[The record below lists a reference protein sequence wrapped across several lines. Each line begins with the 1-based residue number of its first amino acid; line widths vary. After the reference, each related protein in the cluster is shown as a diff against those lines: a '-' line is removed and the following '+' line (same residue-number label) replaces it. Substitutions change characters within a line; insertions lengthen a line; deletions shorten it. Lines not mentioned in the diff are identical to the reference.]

1 MNELLSRLR
10 LRGGSRIPE
19 ILQTEAAE
27 CGLACLA
34 MCGSAHGYDT
44 DLGTLRRRF
53 PTSLKGVTLKTLIDI
68 AAQLDLAARPL
79 RLELAE
85 LSQLATPCILHW
97 DMRHFVVLAR
107 IEGKHA
113 VIHDP
118 AVGARRISLEEVG
131 RHFTGVALELTPT
144 PAFRPRRERPR
155 VTLGELLGKVRGL
168 RGSLIQIGVLSLA
181 LELLALM
188 LPWISQ
194 WIVDDVVVT
203 NDLSLLNVLAIAL
216 VLLGISQVSI
226 GAFRAWVVV
235 FIGTQVNLQWMSNVF
250 GHLMKLPIG
259 YFEKRHLG
267 DVTSRFRA
275 TTEIQQALTQGFVE
289 AILDGFMAII
299 AIFVMYFYN
308 VVLASLVLLAVV
320 LYAVFRM
327 SLYRTYRAR
336 SEEVVVRGALVD
348 SHVIESLRGIQS
360 IKLFNFE
367 NARRASWFNL
377 QIDQFNARI
386 QQRKLDIVYQ
396 VGFGLLSVIE
406 NALVLWLAAHLIL
419 ERQFTVGML
428 LAFIA
433 YKSQFRSRIGAL
445 IDRIFQFRLLQIQQ
459 ERLADIVLTETE
471 SGDAGR
477 QSLPAKAG
485 GRVIEARDLWYRYG
499 DDEPWILQG
508 IDLTL
513 SPGDSLVITGP
524 SGCGKTTLV
533 KLLLGLYTPSRGEI
547 RVDGINLAHLR
558 LEDYRAEVA
567 TVMQEDRLL
576 AGSILENVCFFDA
589 KPDIERLRACLAQAA
604 VLDEIDEMPMG
615 LQTLVGDMGTTLSS
629 GQAQRVLL
637 ARALYK
643 QPKIIV
649 MDEAT
654 SHLDD
659 NNQARVRQRLADTG
673 MTRIAV
679 THRLGMITAN
689 DTVLR
694 MENGRLIAA

>member
-10 LRGGSRIPE
+10 LHGGSRIPE

-34 MCGSAHGYDT
+34 MCASAHGYDT

-53 PTSLKGVTLKTLIDI
+53 PTSLKGVTLKAMIDI
-68 AAQLDLAARPL
+68 AAQLELAGRPL
-79 RLELAE
+79 RLEIDE
-85 LSQLATPCILHW
+85 LRQLATPCILHW

-107 IEGKHA
+107 FDGKHA

-118 AVGARRISLEEVG
+118 AVGVRRVSLDQVG

-144 PAFRPRRERPR
+144 PAFRPRRERPK

-168 RGSLIQIGVLSLA
+168 RGSLIQIGVLSLG

-203 NDLSLLNVLAIAL
+203 HDLSLLNVLAIAL
-216 VLLGISQVSI
+216 VLLGISQVAI
-226 GAFRAWVVV
+226 GAFRSWVVV

-250 GHLMKLPIG
+250 GHMLKLPVG

-308 VVLASLVLLAVV
+308 VVLASLVLLSVV
-320 LYAVFRM
+320 LYALFRM

-348 SHVIESLRGIQS
+348 SHIIESLRGIQS

-377 QIDQFNARI
+377 QVDQFNARI

-406 NALVLWLAAHLIL
+406 NALVLWLAAQLIL

-433 YKSQFRSRIGAL
+433 YKSQFRTRIGAL

-459 ERLADIVLTETE
+459 ERLADIVLTTTE

-477 QSLPAKAG
+477 QALPANPA

-508 IDLTL
+508 VDLTL
-513 SPGDSLVITGP
+513 NQGDSLVITGP

-533 KLLLGLYTPSRGEI
+533 KLLLGLYTPNRGEI

-576 AGSILENVCFFDA
+576 AGSILENVSFFDA
-589 KPDIERLRACLAQAA
+589 KPDIERLRACLEKAA
-604 VLDEIDEMPMG
+604 VLEEIEAMPMG
-615 LQTLVGDMGTTLSS
+615 IQTLVGDMGTSLSS

-643 QPKIIV
+643 HPKIVV

-659 NNQARVRQRLADTG
+659 ANQARVRQSLLATG
-673 MTRIAV
+673 MTRIAI
-679 THRLGMITAN
+679 THRLGIITPK
-689 DTVLR
+689 DMVLR
-694 MENGRLIAA
+694 MENGRLVRA

>member
-34 MCGSAHGYDT
+34 MCASAHGYDT

-250 GHLMKLPIG
+250 GHMMKLPIG

-348 SHVIESLRGIQS
+348 SHIIESLRGIQS

-377 QIDQFNARI
+377 QVDQFNARI

>member
-34 MCGSAHGYDT
+34 MCASAHGYDT

-348 SHVIESLRGIQS
+348 SHIIESLRGIQS

>member
-250 GHLMKLPIG
+250 GHMMKLPIG

-348 SHVIESLRGIQS
+348 SHIIESLRGIQS

-377 QIDQFNARI
+377 QVDQFNARI

>member
-34 MCGSAHGYDT
+34 MCASAHGYDT

-250 GHLMKLPIG
+250 GHMMKLPIG

-348 SHVIESLRGIQS
+348 SHIIESLRGIQS